1 MVSADDPAR
10 DPDEHVR
17 FAHYREAFAGV
28 AAEDAAAL
36 VVRVLGDPDGQMAN
50 SAVCEYLD
58 RRAAELLTDPGYPAW
73 CREMTGPVAVDDFS
87 AGRLREWTLLRTMTL
102 EEPWDAEALLT
113 ASDWLQLRTAE
124 KSLAMTAL
132 ATLAEG
138 GRTRRVRNNA
148 KSRLAALGGRRG
160 PNRVLPA

>member
-1 MVSADDPAR
+1 MVILGDLVSADDPDW

-17 FAHYREAFAGV
+17 FARYRRAFAEV
-28 AAEDAAAL
+28 AAEDAATL
-36 VVRVLGDPDGQMAN
+36 VARVLTDPDRQMAN

-87 AGRLREWTLLRTMTL
+87 ARRLREWTLLRAMTL
-102 EEPWDAEALLT
+102 DEPWDAETLLA
-113 ASDWLQLRTAE
+113 ASNWLQLHTAE
-124 KSLAMTAL
+124 KSLAVIAL

-138 GRTRRVRNNA
+138 GRTRRIRNIA
-148 KSRLAALGGRRG
+148 KSRLAAFGGRR
-160 PNRVLPA
+160 